1 MFFGNFGGM
10 ILLIIGVLHGP
21 ATWPILRICPQGLM
35 DGFRLMK
42 APAVQVL
49 QCLSNGQPHATAND
63 HQGRS
68 TALLPGFQGI
78 MQTIQNGVGLWQ
90 RHGAL
95 PHPSPLIDAS
105 NFQSRQATLVVGLAH
120 PMLLADPGVSPTWN
134 HWNIAMLQIQWHCW
148 HQRHGLPFS
157 LHHGQGPHQGGR
169 ILIPPSQG
177 IPAQQAVHLSSHVP
191 VHGGRS
197 CEDL

>member
-1 MFFGNFGGM
+1 MDASSKAFKTNKHWSYWLTLLLASFQFSPLIAPNGIFQRLAIPGPLVQLLMFFGNFGGM

-78 MQTIQNGVGLWQ
+78 MQTCWVWPGAKTCKEGLGTLGVEG
-90 RHGAL
+90 
-95 PHPSPLIDAS
+95 PSSIIRVWEATYSIVLI
-105 NFQSRQATLVVGLAH
+105 R
-120 PMLLADPGVSPTWN
+120 
-134 HWNIAMLQIQWHCW
+134 
-148 HQRHGLPFS
+148 
-157 LHHGQGPHQGGR
+157 
-169 ILIPPSQG
+169 SQDRV
-177 IPAQQAVHLSSHVP
+177 Q
-191 VHGGRS
+191 
-197 CEDL
+197 DLGTT